1 MSVSENVTPNVCT
14 AVVEEPKPR
23 SLWADAWLRFKR
35 NKLAMAGLIMT
46 ITVILAAVFAPVI
59 APYDPVKQLIWTE
72 GMSARLAAP
81 SAKHIMGTD
90 LYGRDIFSR
99 ILYGARISLQ
109 IGIFATVVSL
119 LIGIPMGA
127 IAGYVG
133 GKVDDFISWVMNVI
147 YAFPFLLFVLAV
159 VAVFKD
165 PGLSTVYVAI
175 GLISWVS
182 IARVLRA
189 QFMQLREMEF
199 VEAAKALG
207 LPSWRILFVHILPS
221 AMAPVIVQATM
232 GMGGIIMIEAG
243 LAFLGFGAQPP
254 TPSWGLMISEG
265 QQYLASGIWWWSIF
279 PGLAIMYT
287 VLAFNFLGDGL
298 RDALDVRMKR

>member
-1 MSVSENVTPNVCT
+1 MSVSDNVQVNVCNPIQ
-14 AVVEEPKPR
+14 EEPKPR
-23 SLWADAWLRFKR
+23 SLWKDAWMRFKR
-35 NKLAMAGLIMT
+35 NKLAMAGLVMT
-46 ITVILAAVFAPVI
+46 VTIILAAVFAPAI

-72 GMSARLAAP
+72 GMNVRLAPP
-81 SAKHIMGTD
+81 SAQHIMGTD

-109 IGIFATVVSL
+109 IGIFATLVSL
-119 LIGIPMGA
+119 VVGIPLGA
-127 IAGYVG
+127 LAGYAG
-133 GKVDDFISWVMNVI
+133 GWVDDVISWFMNVI
-147 YAFPFLLFVLAV
+147 YAFPFLLFVMAV

-165 PGLSTVYVAI
+165 PGLTTVYVAI
-175 GLISWVS
+175 GLINWVS

-207 LPSWRILFVHILPS
+207 LPTWKILFGHILPS
-221 AMAPVIVQATM
+221 ALAPVIVQATM

-265 QQYLASGIWWWSIF
+265 QRYLAVGKWWWSIF